1 MILGLAGFCF
11 LVYLAFVHPQMNQI
25 CAYAD
30 KRLISGNST
39 KELLRNMGYPD
50 YADKI
55 AACMEDGN
63 GKMVDTLN
71 SSFSTSFD
79 MINIIAQGTLRFND
93 KIPSFTQANF
103 DVPFTSS
110 YSIVSQVKN
119 AEVW

>member
-1 MILGLAGFCF
+1 MVLGLAGFCF

-55 AACMEDGN
+55 SACMQDGN

-93 KIPSFTQANF
+93 KIPSFTQSNF
-103 DVPFTSS
+103 DAPFT
-110 YSIVSQVKN
+110 
-119 AEVW
+119 